1 MLSTNDFCDPR
12 PRSLGPPAAFL
23 AVSMGWI
30 GIVIAGDVQGC
41 MLSFLSA
48 TNSMV
53 RGLRSTSLAAF
64 DAVDAFET
72 KVALSCGRD
81 AAVSKTGSPG
91 SGPEGVRGRECS
103 RRASCTCRL
112 RHGAGGRGER
122 RGARPGSR

>member
-1 MLSTNDFCDPR
+1 MLSTNDFCDTR

-53 RGLRSTSLAAF
+53 MGLRSTSLAAI
-64 DAVDAFET
+64 DAVDAIET
-72 KVALSCGRD
+72 KDALSCGRD

-91 SGPEGVRGRECS
+91 SGPEGVRGRVCFW
-103 RRASCTCRL
+103 CVFCFCCFCF
-112 RHGAGGRGER
+112 
-122 RGARPGSR
+122 